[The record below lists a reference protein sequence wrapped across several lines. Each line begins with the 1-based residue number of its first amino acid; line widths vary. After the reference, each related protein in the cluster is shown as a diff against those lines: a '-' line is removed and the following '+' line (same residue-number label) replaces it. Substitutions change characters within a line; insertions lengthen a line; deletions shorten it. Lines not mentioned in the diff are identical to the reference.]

1 MGSNS
6 FAHSAYTL
14 NPHRV
19 AQAAHTHECSDCDSD
34 PSQCAIAWPV
44 LPCLQGIPPG
54 MPSGKQ
60 IYLLM
65 SCYMCL
71 GVRFEQHVLPCMQ
84 CCAHHASVFHH
95 TLLLA
100 AQAVVFSTPES
111 VGPGRKIRS
120 TSQRMQCSAHSILLS
135 YMALFS

>member
-1 MGSNS
+1 MACVAVFAGNS
-6 FAHSAYTL
+6 PWY
-14 NPHRV
+14 
-19 AQAAHTHECSDCDSD
+19 
-34 PSQCAIAWPV
+34 AIWQTNLSLDVV
-44 LPCLQGIPPG
+44 LHV
-54 MPSGKQ
+54 
-60 IYLLM
+60 
-65 SCYMCL
+65 L
-71 GVRFEQHVLPCMQ
+71 GVWFEQHVLPCMQ